1 MTSGDA
7 EAHENTVHRIF
18 PRLGEVGPTDDVLK
32 QLSPRA
38 SQHASRC
45 AGRIGSVTAE

>member
-18 PRLGEVGPTDDVLK
+18 PRLGEVGTTDDVLNLL
-32 QLSPRA
+32 LSRRA
-38 SQHASRC
+38 SRPEA
-45 AGRIGSVTAE
+45 VTAE